1 MYPLTLS
8 PELLLESVF
17 RTSLDGILL
26 CRAVRD
32 GSEEIIDFTVIKCN
46 SQVAALTGFTEE
58 QILNN
63 TMLTLDPGGCTNGIF
78 DQYASVVTTGQPVRI
93 EHYFAGSN
101 VWLLQALSKFDDGVL
116 VSMTDITATK
126 LVEQQRLQ
134 ERELLQTVLDY
145 AQTGIAIMDAVRD
158 DSGRVIDF
166 VFTDINQDAE
176 RITKRSRAE
185 LIGQRYSQV
194 WPEAASNG
202 VLDWHIRAAESGE
215 PVKLNGMNYPVG
227 DYDGWYN
234 IRIRPYG
241 NGVIATFVDVTA
253 LKQAELDK
261 EQQAEL
267 LRSVLDNS
275 SSLIIAFEAIRDP
288 SDNRIVDFR
297 YVAQN
302 EASRQSVGRTDEQV
316 IGHTMLEYF
325 PHVLETGLFNRY
337 LRVIETGKPMRF
349 EQEYNYDQLTGWFEI
364 SVMKWGDGIV
374 LTLVD
379 ITASKRHQQEIEA
392 ANLGLQRANDNLQQ
406 FAYVASHDLQ
416 EPLRKITAFSDVL
429 VDQYADVLDSSGKDI
444 IRRMQSAAE
453 RMSEL
458 IRDVLAYSRVSTH
471 REPLRR
477 VSLARVLKEVVR
489 DLNLEQPTAEITI
502 DADNFPEVI
511 GDQMQLYQLFENLLS
526 NAVKFQPPGQRALI
540 RIAFRTVMDLDAPFG
555 GRGSFCEICIQDN
568 GIGFDPKYADRIFQ
582 VFQRLHTRQQYAGTG
597 VGLAICKRV
606 VENHK
611 GVIYAS
617 SQPGHGASFR
627 IYLPTV
633 AD

>member
-8 PELLLESVF
+8 SELLLESVF
-17 RTSLDGILL
+17 QTSLNGILV
-26 CRAVRD
+26 CRAIRD
-32 GSEEIIDFTVIKCN
+32 GSEQIVDFDVIRCN
-46 SQVAALTGFTEE
+46 SQAAVLTGFTEE

-63 TMLTLDPGGCTNGIF
+63 SMLTLDPDGCASGIF
-78 DQYASVVTTGQPVRI
+78 EQYVNVVHTGRSVRI
-93 EHYFAGSN
+93 EHYFEGGN
-101 VWLLQALSKFDDGVL
+101 VWLLQALTKFEDGVL
-116 VSMTDITATK
+116 VSMADVTATK
-126 LVEQQRLQ
+126 LVEQQRLNEQ
-134 ERELLQTVLDY
+134 ALFQTVLDY
-145 AQTGIAIMDAVRD
+145 AQTGIAVMDAVRD
-158 DSGRVIDF
+158 ESGRIIDF
-166 VFTDINQDAE
+166 VFTHINEDAE

-194 WPEAASNG
+194 WPGATTNG
-202 VLDWHIRAAESGE
+202 VLSWHIHVAESGE
-215 PVKLNGMNYPVG
+215 PVRLNGMNYPVG

-234 IRIRPYG
+234 VRIRPYG
-241 NGVIATFVDVTA
+241 KGVVATFVDVTA
-253 LKQAELDK
+253 LKKAELAK
-261 EQQAEL
+261 EKQAEL

-275 SSLIIAFEAIRDP
+275 SSLIIAFEAVRDP
-288 SDNRIVDFR
+288 ADGRIVDFR

-302 EASRQSVGRTDEQV
+302 EASRQSVSRTDEQV

-325 PHVLETGLFNRY
+325 PHVIETGLFNRY
-337 LRVIETGKPMRF
+337 LQVIETGQSMRF

-429 VDQYADVLDSSGKDI
+429 VDQYADVLDDSGKDI
-444 IRRMQSAAE
+444 VQRMQSAAG

-471 REPLRR
+471 RESFRR
-477 VSLARVLKEVVR
+477 VSLTKVLADVVR
-489 DLNLEQPTAEITI
+489 ELNPEQKKANITV
-502 DADNFPEVI
+502 DVDRLPEVL
-511 GDQMQLYQLFENLLS
+511 GDQTQLYQLFENLLS
-526 NAVKFQPPGQRALI
+526 NAIKFQPPGQSAVVRINCRA
-540 RIAFRTVMDLDAPFG
+540 VMGADVSVNG
-555 GRGSFCEICIQDN
+555 QSSFCEISVQDN

-606 VENHK
+606 IENHN

-617 SQPGHGASFR
+617 SQPGRGATFR
-627 IYLPTV
+627 VYLPTL
-633 AD
+633 AE